1 MSEND
6 DDQGS
11 ESIYRTPTSNTSISS
26 GDDLMAT
33 FVGPKNAHY
42 YEQVFAKFER
52 GGGSLSWNWPS
63 FFVTWFWLLYRKM
76 YMWWLLYWFGLPI
89 TMVLVSAVVAAFA
102 SPELGALFY
111 YGGYVLVAFILLPMY
126 ANKLYYNHAKRK
138 VAKMAATTLS
148 EEQQALELARTGGTS
163 GAIMIVVPF
172 VLIALIGILAAISIP
187 AYQDYTVRAQ
197 VAEGL
202 TLAEGTKPAVMS
214 AYRERGELPRDN
226 SAAGLP
232 DPNGISGVYTS
243 RVEIIDGAIIVS
255 FGGDA
260 HTAINGKTLEFQPV
274 VGDSD
279 ALGWICSSATIA
291 DRHLPPSC
299 R

>member
-6 DDQGS
+6 NDQGS
-11 ESIYRTPTSNTSISS
+11 ESIYRTPSSNTSIAS
-26 GDDLMAT
+26 GDNLMGA

-42 YEQVFAKFER
+42 YEQVFEKFER
-52 GGGSLSWNWPS
+52 GGGSLSWNWPA

-89 TMVLVSAVVAAFA
+89 VLMLATGVVASTANPVMA
-102 SPELGALFY
+102 AAFY
-111 YGGYVLVAFILLPMY
+111 YGGYALIAFIVVPMF
-126 ANKLYYNHAKRK
+126 ANRLYYNHAKRK

-148 EEQQALELARTGGTS
+148 EEQQGQELARAGGTS

-172 VLIALIGILAAISIP
+172 VLIALIGVLAAISIP

-202 TLAEGTKPAVMS
+202 SLAQEARSAVVNS
-214 AYRERGELPRDN
+214 YLDSGELPQDN
-226 SAAGLP
+226 GAAGIA
-232 DPNGISGVYTS
+232 DPTAFSGDYTA
-243 RVEIIDGAIIVS
+243 RVEVVDGAIIVTY
-255 FGGDA
+255 GGAA
-260 HTAINGKTLEFQPV
+260 HTAINGRTLEFQPII
-274 VGDSD
+274 GDSN
-279 ALGWICSSATIA
+279 AISWACSSSMIA
-291 DRHLPPSC
+291 DRHLPASC

>member
-89 TMVLVSAVVAAFA
+89 TMVLVSAAHV
-102 SPELGALFY
+102 
-111 YGGYVLVAFILLPMY
+111 
-126 ANKLYYNHAKRK
+126 R
-138 VAKMAATTLS
+138 
-148 EEQQALELARTGGTS
+148 QQA
-163 GAIMIVVPF
+163 
-172 VLIALIGILAAISIP
+172 VL
-187 AYQDYTVRAQ
+187 Q
-197 VAEGL
+197 
-202 TLAEGTKPAVMS
+202 
-214 AYRERGELPRDN
+214 
-226 SAAGLP
+226 
-232 DPNGISGVYTS
+232 S
-243 RVEIIDGAIIVS
+243 RQ
-255 FGGDA
+255 
-260 HTAINGKTLEFQPV
+260 T
-274 VGDSD
+274 
-279 ALGWICSSATIA
+279 
-291 DRHLPPSC
+291 
-299 R
+299 

>member
-1 MSEND
+1 MMSEN
-6 DDQGS
+6 DQGS
-11 ESIYRTPTSNTSISS
+11 ESIYRTPAANTSITS
-26 GDDLMAT
+26 GDDLLAA

-42 YEQVFAKFER
+42 YEQAFAKFES

-89 TMVLVSAVVAAFA
+89 TMVLGAGVIAAFV

-111 YGGYVLVAFILLPMY
+111 YGGYGLVAFILLPMY

-163 GAIMIVVPF
+163 GAIMIVIPF
-172 VLIALIGILAAISIP
+172 VLIAMIGVLAAITIP

-214 AYRERGELPRDN
+214 SYRDRGELPRDN
-226 SAAGLP
+226 GAAGLP
-232 DPNGISGVYTS
+232 EPNDISGVYTS
-243 RVEIIDGAIIVS
+243 RVEIIDGAIVVS
-255 FGGDA
+255 YGGDA
-260 HTAINGKTLEFQPV
+260 HTAINGKTLELQPV